1 MSYRAK
7 QATVALNL
15 LVLAMVGLLYRMDS
29 ADDHIADQ
37 KAYSETKTS
46 ELAGPKDDTPPPLP
60 DTGIKMVGIDLPAPP
75 PVVVAR
81 MTSTEVIPATSNV
94 PVVKQNVTMQ
104 PEIQSKPAL
113 IPMKV
118 SIGSPRSNPT
128 LKNSLAKP
136 KTLAPPPKISL
147 KTEMSALMLPNTT
160 RKVPDLK
167 PLPSKK
173 VASLDPISSDPHA
186 VEEASLEVP
195 VKEKAGQQKLQFSRP
210 IKETLIT
217 PLNPKAGKVAPLSSE
232 NHIQHA
238 NLMHGQQ
245 TLNKLISDGGLDME
259 IFWPPTAQQSE
270 YLYKVMT
277 QCFGMQSAVLDD
289 EGDLFFIS
297 GKNRGSQ
304 TGLSPLLRK
313 IMQPAS
319 RDEVKVI
326 NEIVQRNV
334 ISGSYTPVR
343 IFSKLVDARLVNGV
357 AQMTGNV
364 IHSQSI
370 VRANYVID
378 QGRVYISNITH
389 DGVRSS
395 GRLLLANGS
404 C

>member
-15 LVLAMVGLLYRMDS
+15 LAIVMVGLLYRMDS

-37 KAYSETKTS
+37 KAYSEATMS
-46 ELAGPKDDTPPPLP
+46 ELTDPKDETPPPLP

-75 PVVVAR
+75 PVVVTR
-81 MTSTEVIPATSNV
+81 MTSTEAIPATSKV
-94 PVVKQNVTMQ
+94 PVVKHTVTMQ
-104 PEIQSKPAL
+104 PEIQSKPSL
-113 IPMKV
+113 IPIKA

-128 LKNSLAKP
+128 LKNSLAKSETVAPSP
-136 KTLAPPPKISL
+136 KTPL
-147 KTEMSALMLPNTT
+147 KSEMLTSVLPDVTLKPHHLKPLSS
-160 RKVPDLK
+160 RKVP
-167 PLPSKK
+167 
-173 VASLDPISSDPHA
+173 SLDAISSDQNA
-186 VEEASLEVP
+186 IKVTSQEALMEG
-195 VKEKAGQQKLQFSRP
+195 KIGRQKLSSSQS
-210 IKETLIT
+210 KKGSSIT
-217 PLNPKAGKVAPLSSE
+217 PMMPKPSRIAPPSE
-232 NHIQHA
+232 IYIQQA
-238 NLMHGQQ
+238 NLLHGQQ
-245 TLNKLISDGGLDME
+245 TLNKVVGEGGLDME

-277 QCFGMQSAVLDD
+277 QCFGMQSAVIDD
-289 EGDLFFIS
+289 EGNLFFIS
-297 GKNRGSQ
+297 GKDRGSH
-304 TGLSPLLRK
+304 TGFSPLLRK

-357 AQMTGNV
+357 AQITGNV
-364 IHSQSI
+364 IHSQSV

-395 GRLLLANGS
+395 GRLLLANGG

>member
-15 LVLAMVGLLYRMDS
+15 LALAMVGLLYRMDS

-37 KAYSETKTS
+37 KAYSEAKTS
-46 ELAGPKDDTPPPLP
+46 ELTGPKDGTPPPLP

-81 MTSTEVIPATSNV
+81 MTSTEAIPATSNV

-104 PEIQSKPAL
+104 PETRSKSAL
-113 IPMKV
+113 VPMKV
-118 SIGSPRSNPT
+118 SIASPRSNST

-136 KTLAPPPKISL
+136 ETVAPSPKTPLESEMLTLVLPDVTPK
-147 KTEMSALMLPNTT
+147 AHHF
-160 RKVPDLK
+160 K
-167 PLPSKK
+167 PLSSKK
-173 VASLDPISSDPHA
+173 VPSLAPISSDPNA
-186 VEEASLEVP
+186 IEVTSQEAFI
-195 VKEKAGQQKLQFSRP
+195 KARVGRQKLSSSQSEKGSS
-210 IKETLIT
+210 IK
-217 PLNPKAGKVAPLSSE
+217 PLMPKPGRIAPPSE
-232 NHIQHA
+232 IHIQQA
-238 NLMHGQQ
+238 NLLRGQQ
-245 TLNKLISDGGLDME
+245 TLNKVIGEGGLDME

-277 QCFGMQSAVLDD
+277 QCFGMQSAVIDD
-289 EGDLFFIS
+289 AGDLFFIS
-297 GKNRGSQ
+297 GKDRGSH
-304 TGLSPLLRK
+304 TGFSPLLRK
-313 IMQPAS
+313 IMQPAG

-343 IFSKLVDARLVNGV
+343 IFSKLVDARLVNGI

-364 IHSQSI
+364 IHPQSV

-378 QGRVYISNITH
+378 QGRVYISKITH
-389 DGVRSS
+389 NGVRSS